1 MPEQKLVRVQF
12 KPVGKSYHFL
22 VPDDMDVQLGEY
34 VIVNTARG
42 KQIGKVTSSEVRTT
56 EHDQDIQSVERKAT
70 PPDLILR
77 DMIKEKEAEAVDKAY
92 EFLDRPE
99 YEGVKVLD
107 AEYSFDSARLTLFLT
122 YDEVPNFNMR
132 TFIRE
137 AAPMYPDT
145 RLEIRQVGPRDMA
158 KEVAGLGACGIEK
171 RCCSRFLTE
180 FSSISIRMAKSQ
192 NVSLTPSEITG
203 ICGRLRC
210 CLSYEH
216 EMYEEARKL
225 LPKVKKTIQTPL
237 GEGKVTQVLPM
248 TDSVMVY
255 IPEVGLR
262 EIKRSELESGK
273 MEEKKPVVQPV
284 EYEESS
290 SSDYVEMVRID
301 NVGRP
306 AKTDDRTTG
315 NNRNK
320 SRSNKNRSSHDK
332 ANSQSSARF
341 DGGEAGKETPQT
353 QKNSSNRRSNSRR
366 SRKGPRPNKRSNEN
380 VSKNDQSG

>member
-42 KQIGKVTSSEVRTT
+42 KQIGKVTNATTSSLDNEQEVQT
-56 EHDQDIQSVERKAT
+56 VERKAT
-70 PPDLILR
+70 PRDLILR
-77 DMIKEKEAEAVDKAY
+77 DMIKEKETEAVEKAR
-92 EFLDRPE
+92 EFLKKPD
-99 YEGVKVLD
+99 YAGVKALD
-107 AEYSFDSARLTLFLT
+107 AEYSFDSTRLTLFLT
-122 YDEVPNFNMR
+122 YEDVPNFNMR

-158 KEVAGLGACGIEK
+158 KEVSGLGACGIEK

-210 CLSYEH
+210 CLAYEH
-216 EMYEEARKL
+216 DMYEEARKL

-237 GEGKVTQVLPM
+237 GEGKVNQVLPM
-248 TDSVMVY
+248 SDSVLVY
-255 IPEVGLR
+255 IPDVGQR
-262 EIKRSELESGK
+262 VITRAELESGK
-273 MEEKKPVVQPV
+273 MEDKQPAPRIS
-284 EYEESS
+284 EPDNSS
-290 SSDYVEMVRID
+290 LDDEVEMVRFD
-301 NVGRP
+301 NIGRP
-306 AKTDDRTTG
+306 ARAEERHTE
-315 NNRNK
+315 RNYEK
-320 SRSNKNRSSHDK
+320 SRPARDQSPRGKSKDQKPSNPD
-332 ANSQSSARF
+332 
-341 DGGEAGKETPQT
+341 ETKTNPES
-353 QKNSSNRRSNSRR
+353 QKNNVA
-366 SRKGPRPNKRSNEN
+366 KRSNTRRNRRGPRSDKRVKEN
-380 VSKNDQSG
+380 GNKDNPTS

>member
-1 MPEQKLVRVQF
+1 
-12 KPVGKSYHFL
+12 
-22 VPDDMDVQLGEY
+22 
-34 VIVNTARG
+34 
-42 KQIGKVTSSEVRTT
+42 
-56 EHDQDIQSVERKAT
+56 
-70 PPDLILR
+70 
-77 DMIKEKEAEAVDKAY
+77 
-92 EFLDRPE
+92 
-99 YEGVKVLD
+99 
-107 AEYSFDSARLTLFLT
+107 
-122 YDEVPNFNMR
+122 MR

-306 AKTDDRTTG
+306 DKTDDRTTG

-341 DGGEAGKETPQT
+341 DGGEAGKDTPQT

-366 SRKGPRPNKRSNEN
+366 NRKGPRPNKRSNEN
-380 VSKNDQSG
+380 VTKNDQSG